1 MKHMTK
7 VGCCLA
13 VVASAVVFASPQA
26 SAKGI
31 EGIFGTAESSGDHS
45 LSPAKNAFLSSY
57 WLAGNNFSTYSD

>member
-7 VGCCLA
+7 VGCCLVAA
-13 VVASAVVFASPQA
+13 VAAFGSMSV

-57 WLAGNNFSTYSD
+57 WLAGNNFST